1 MAAGAAVSREGL
13 FRTIREHWQATED
26 AIAAAGQ
33 RFDRP
38 AHDAW
43 TVGDIFRHITAAN
56 HEIASRIRTLNRHRR
71 AALRRCDAGN
81 TAGVEKFRALDSRM
95 LRIELNTAHGVVW
108 MYIQRFSGRGP
119 GEDVPGDGQAGG
131 AGRHTPS
138 PRAARGCACRRGARG
153 GGHPRVCGRAGRDS
167 PPLGLRGSG
176 ELPASRHRERRR
188 QLVGTDRRGVGM
200 ARCGRP
206 AAAGGGRR

>member
-56 HEIASRIRTLNRHRR
+56 HEIASRIRTLI
-71 AALRRCDAGN
+71 ATGELPFGGDAGN

-108 MYIQRFSGRGP
+108 MYIQRFSD
-119 GEDVPGDGQAGG
+119 EDLAKTYPEMGKQVALGDILLHRVLHEVAHVAEALEAAGI
-131 AGRHTPS
+131 
-138 PRAARGCACRRGARG
+138 
-153 GGHPRVCGRAGRDS
+153 
-167 PPLGLRGSG
+167 
-176 ELPASRHRERRR
+176 PASAVVPVETAHRW
-188 QLVGTDRRGVGM
+188 
-200 ARCGRP
+200 A
-206 AAAGGGRR
+206 